1 MLKHQS
7 ITCAAN
13 VSVNTDAGVCE
24 TQVTMGSPSTSDN
37 CSVASVVNDYNGTSD
52 ASDVYPLGTT
62 TVTWTVTDGS
72 GNTTSCTQDVTVTDV
87 EAPSITC
94 AANVSVN
101 TDAGVCETQ
110 VTMGSA
116 KHIR

>member
-1 MLKHQS
+1 MDVTVTDVEAPA

-13 VSVNTDAGVCE
+13 VSVNTDVGVCE

-52 ASDVYPLGTT
+52 ATDVYPLGTT

-72 GNTTSCTQDVTVTDV
+72 GNTTSCYTW
-87 EAPSITC
+87 
-94 AANVSVN
+94 
-101 TDAGVCETQ
+101 
-110 VTMGSA
+110 M
-116 KHIR
+116 

>member
-1 MLKHQS
+1 MDVTVTDVEAPVYNMCCS
-7 ITCAAN
+7 D

-72 GNTTSCTQDVTVTDV
+72 GNTTSC
-87 EAPSITC
+87 SHGC
-94 AANVSVN
+94 NSN
-101 TDAGVCETQ
+101 RC
-110 VTMGSA
+110 
-116 KHIR
+116 